1 MFLNDTQE
9 QWSTVQI
16 TVQSIHTTHW
26 RFLSSQEATFI
37 QTQIFFQACYD
48 DCLLLTWLENKS
60 WLWSWQVLTFG
71 HLLRLGPP
79 RRWHRAKSLSGNDL
93 VSKCSQEQAVSEWEN
108 QDKEEEEVKHISA
121 SAWSNGHLIQ
131 KRNFMNI
138 YSLKASSCAYKKD
151 KF

>member
-1 MFLNDTQE
+1 MFLNDTQG

-26 RFLSSQEATFI
+26 RLLSSQEAFF
-37 QTQIFFQACYD
+37 QTRNFFQACYD

-60 WLWSWQVLTFG
+60 WLWLWQVLTFG
-71 HLLRLGPP
+71 HLLRLGLP

-93 VSKCSQEQAVSEWEN
+93 VSKCSQEQAVNEWEN

-121 SAWSNGHLIQ
+121 SAWSHGHLIQ

>member
-1 MFLNDTQE
+1 MFLSDTKG

-26 RFLSSQEATFI
+26 RLLSSQEATFI
-37 QTQIFFQACYD
+37 QIRIFFQACYD
-48 DCLLLTWLENKS
+48 DCFLLTWLEDKS
-60 WLWSWQVLTFG
+60 WHWLWQVLTFG

-79 RRWHRAKSLSGNDL
+79 RRWHRAKIL
-93 VSKCSQEQAVSEWEN
+93 VSKCSQEQAVNEWEN

-121 SAWSNGHLIQ
+121 SAWSHGHLIQ
-131 KRNFMNI
+131 KHNFMNI